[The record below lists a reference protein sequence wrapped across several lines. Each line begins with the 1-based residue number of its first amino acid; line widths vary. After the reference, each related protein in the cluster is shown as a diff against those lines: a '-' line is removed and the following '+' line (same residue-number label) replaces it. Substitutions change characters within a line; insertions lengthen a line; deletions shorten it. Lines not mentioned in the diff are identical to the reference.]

1 MDEDERRW
9 LFGEVVSPVAGDVS
23 VLTGSANEP
32 RCYRCDRIRRSDQ
45 LVVVDTCALIQWCI
59 DEDECDEYQLQQK
72 PSETGG

>member
-1 MDEDERRW
+1 MDDEDRRW
-9 LFGEVVSPVAGDVS
+9 LFGEVVSTVAGNGS
-23 VLTGSANEP
+23 VVTSSANEE

-72 PSETGG
+72 QSDA